1 MKEGSRSLPYIIL
14 AQASKTEEEE
24 EEEEEEERRNA
35 ANRTPV

>member
-24 EEEEEEERRNA
+24 EEEEERRNA